1 MAISL
6 RPYHSSEGFKML
18 SKHNCCKLLLYSIVI
33 TLLVTG
39 WVARAGPAGP
49 NAEEPQAELERLIAA
64 ALADNPELAALRDK
78 ISAAQA
84 VVPQAGALDDPQLTV
99 ALSNMPVG
107 GFSFERTPM
116 SGIQFMLRQM
126 VPYPGKL
133 GLRELAARQGV
144 EITREMYQEAE
155 NAVVRL
161 VKQGYNNLYYLHRA
175 IEVTQMNKQIA
186 EALAEL
192 SGVMYGVGKIPQ
204 QHLIKANVEVA
215 RYVDRLVILEEKLDR
230 AEAALN
236 VLLDRPPNA
245 PLPDPQVGTY
255 PFELSAA
262 ALYDVAREQ
271 RPSLQEMRG
280 RIARLEILVRL
291 ARKDLKPDF
300 VLGFDYRV
308 RANSAMDAVSG
319 ADFWSFS
326 VGANLPWLNKKRHES
341 RITEQQAHLDAAVE
355 QERFVLSKVREALDN
370 ALEAATKS
378 HRQVDLY
385 SQGLIPEAELSFSA
399 ARTAYEV
406 GKVDMLAVLD
416 ALTILNKFQ
425 QAYYRVVADHENA
438 VADLE
443 FVVGQRLY

>member
-1 MAISL
+1 
-6 RPYHSSEGFKML
+6 ML
-18 SKHNCCKLLLYSIVI
+18 SKHNCRKLFSLTVVLTLLL
-33 TLLVTG
+33 TG

-84 VVPQAGALDDPQLTV
+84 VVPQAGALDDPRLTV

-107 GFSFERTPM
+107 GLSFERTPM
-116 SGIQFMLRQM
+116 SGIQFMIRQM

-144 EITREMYQEAE
+144 EITRETYQEAE

-186 EALAEL
+186 EALAGLAE
-192 SGVMYGVGKIPQ
+192 VMYGVGRIPQ
-204 QHLIKANVEVA
+204 QHVIKVHVEVA
-215 RYVDRLVILEEKLDR
+215 RYVDLLVILDEKLDR

-236 VLLDRPPNA
+236 VLLDRPPDA
-245 PLPDPQVGTY
+245 PLPEPQVGTY
-255 PFELSAA
+255 PLELSAA
-262 ALYDVAREQ
+262 ALYDVARDQ
-271 RPSLQEMRG
+271 RPSLQEMKR
-280 RIARLEILVRL
+280 RIARLKILVQL

-326 VGANLPWLNKKRHES
+326 VGANLPWLNKERHES
-341 RITEQQAHLDAAVE
+341 RIIEQQAHLDAAVE

-378 HRQVDLY
+378 RRQVNLY